1 VEHFGSEE
9 LKKALIPKV
18 CAGEAV
24 VGIAMSEPQAGI
36 RPFRLVFSWDL
47 FLKML
52 WRFFSRHRL
61 DRSPDQGSN
70 RDLGDYHQW
79 SEEVDVWRWS
89 L

>member
-1 VEHFGSEE
+1 VAFPLFEANVGPIKIVEHFGSEE

-36 RPFRLVFSWDL
+36 RLFRLVFSWDL

-52 WRFFSRHRL
+52 WRFFL
-61 DRSPDQGSN
+61 QAPP
-70 RDLGDYHQW
+70 
-79 SEEVDVWRWS
+79 
-89 L
+89 